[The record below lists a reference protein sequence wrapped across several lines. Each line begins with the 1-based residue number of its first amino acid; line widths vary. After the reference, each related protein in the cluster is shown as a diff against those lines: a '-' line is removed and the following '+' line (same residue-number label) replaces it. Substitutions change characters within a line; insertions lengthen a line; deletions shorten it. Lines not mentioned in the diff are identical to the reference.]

1 MELED
6 QNQTNL
12 ADIKF
17 LEWRLI
23 ERQYHKLSCQEQY
36 ESEKAELE
44 QKIQKLQLSQQNL
57 KQQSWEGQLARAEK
71 WFEDETKKELH
82 RWKNLT
88 PEEKIREHQEKIM
101 LQNEE
106 DWEPMTDIEVDRWIE
121 EETEKE
127 IERLEKHD

>member
-6 QNQTNL
+6 QEQTYL

-17 LEWRLI
+17 LEWCLI
-23 ERQYHKLSCQEQY
+23 QQQYQKLSRQEEY

-44 QKIQKLQLSQQNL
+44 QKIKKLQLSQQNL

-82 RWKNLT
+82 RWKNLA
-88 PEEKIREHQEKIM
+88 PGDKIREHQEKIGM
-101 LQNEE
+101 LENDE
-106 DWEPMTDIEVDRWIE
+106 DWEPITDLAVDRWIE
-121 EETEKE
+121 EE
-127 IERLEKHD
+127 LEKHD